1 MIPIAKPYVG
11 QGEIDLV
18 NQVLSSGMLAQ
29 GPKTEQLEKDFAA
42 YCGTKYAVA
51 VNSGTAAI
59 HAALYAAG
67 IREGDEVITVP
78 FSFIATV
85 NPIIMLGAKPVFVD
99 VNSDDFLMDVSQI
112 ESKITS
118 KTKAIMPV
126 HLYGQIA
133 NMNEINRI
141 ANEKGL
147 VVIEDA
153 CQAIGAEYDGRKA
166 GSLGTAGCFSLYAT
180 KNIMCGEGGVITT
193 DDENLARIARQFR
206 QHGMSGPY
214 QYEHLGYNYRIT
226 DLCAAIAIV
235 QLQSAD
241 TFNAAR
247 QLNADRLTSGLK
259 NTAGIRLPFVHE
271 GRTHVYHQYTIILE
285 DNVSLDRE
293 ALIVRLREKN
303 ISTGVY
309 YPKALHAIPHIG
321 DCRFAEGDFP
331 VAEKLAATVLSL
343 PVHPLVSKEEID
355 QIVDA
360 VKGILSDK

>member
-1 MIPIAKPYVG
+1 MISIAKPNLG
-11 QGEIDLV
+11 REEIALV
-18 NQVLSSGMLAQ
+18 NEVLASGMLAQ

-193 DDENLARIARQFR
+193 DDENLARVARQFR

-226 DLCAAIAIV
+226 DLCAAIAIE
-235 QLQSAD
+235 QLAKVEI
-241 TFNAAR
+241 FNDCRQKNAR
-247 QLNADRLTSGLK
+247 RLDEGLGK
-259 NTAGIRLPFVHE
+259 VRGLYLPRVNDSN
-271 GRTHVYHQYTIILE
+271 THVFHQYTIRIDENELRGRDE
-285 DNVSLDRE
+285 FVKKLHEHNVG
-293 ALIVRLREKN
+293 A
-303 ISTGVY
+303 GVY
-309 YPKALHAIPHIG
+309 YPRPLHSIPHIAQYG
-321 DCRFAEGDFP
+321 YSLGDFP
-331 VAEKLAATVLSL
+331 AAEQASRAVISL
-343 PVHPLVSKEEID
+343 PVHPLVTEVEIEQIIQVVKEIAEP
-355 QIVDA
+355 
-360 VKGILSDK
+360 